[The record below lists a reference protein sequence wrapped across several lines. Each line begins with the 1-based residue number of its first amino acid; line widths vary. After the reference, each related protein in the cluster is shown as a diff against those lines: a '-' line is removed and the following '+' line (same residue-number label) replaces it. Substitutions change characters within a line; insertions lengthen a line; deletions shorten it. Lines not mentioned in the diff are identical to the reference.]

1 MLTLISGALGLFGRL
16 IPEILKAWNKKQ
28 EMAHELALQDKA
40 LEFQK
45 LKGNQVV
52 EEIQTQGQADY
63 NVAALDTLA
72 QAIKAQEAPS
82 GVKWIDGLSKLIR
95 PLIAFQWC
103 ILLYPGVIVTT
114 FIVLIQ
120 SGTPTIEAM
129 NKVFGPEEK
138 AVVAFVLDFYFL
150 GRVLDKVKG
159 K

>member
-1 MLTLISGALGLFGRL
+1 MLTIISGALGLFGRL

-52 EEIQTQGQADY
+52 EEIQMQGQADY
-63 NVAALDTLA
+63 NVAALNTLTE
-72 QAIKAQEAPS
+72 AIKAQEAPS
-82 GVKWIDGLSKLIR
+82 GIKWIDGLSKLIR

-103 ILLYPGVIVTT
+103 ILLYPGVIVTS
-114 FIVLIQ
+114 FVLLVQ
-120 SGTPTIEAM
+120 QDVSVVEAIA
-129 NKVFGPEEK
+129 KVFGPEEK

-150 GRVLDKVKG
+150 GRVLDKVRVK
-159 K
+159 